1 MRANSITI
9 SNSEEGFGISSK
21 PLMPVIVRSESN
33 LHCCTAASIRFV
45 WPMRKDDTHTSRRV
59 TNCIASARHATA
71 TIRWTATSYT
81 ANTNCTIALLLQSA
95 CFVRMYDKRI
105 ARHCRLRA
113 DLYSQPLIITT
124 IADAEDVDGIAVI
137 VSVLRQCR
145 ILNMIFSFLTLR
157 L

>member
-1 MRANSITI
+1 MAARMTRTYREVFLFACSAAPSPCQVDRIARNVRIVRLLLSFHFNNL
-9 SNSEEGFGISSK
+9 SSVDHESSK

-71 TIRWTATSYT
+71 TIRWTAASYT

-95 CFVRMYDKRI
+95 CFVSI
-105 ARHCRLRA
+105 
-113 DLYSQPLIITT
+113 
-124 IADAEDVDGIAVI
+124 
-137 VSVLRQCR
+137 
-145 ILNMIFSFLTLR
+145 
-157 L
+157 

>member
-1 MRANSITI
+1 MLR
-9 SNSEEGFGISSK
+9 
-21 PLMPVIVRSESN
+21 
-33 LHCCTAASIRFV
+33 CTAIAFDASYCPLGIQYALLYGSFNPFRMA
-45 WPMRKDDTHTSRRV
+45 P
-59 TNCIASARHATA
+59 AQGRHAHIETCNQLYYLYVYA
-71 TIRWTATSYT
+71 SKLDADMQYVTPQW
-81 ANTNCTIALLLQSA
+81 TNCTIALLLQSA

-145 ILNMIFSFLTLR
+145 ILNMIFLFLNLR